1 MNDET
6 KVPAAPAVNSMDA
19 QIDALVAKLAR
30 PGATRIEGDKGAM
43 QVTISRD
50 ENGNLNSQHTVLRAP
65 TPSSGTRL
73 PDSGVDTQAEAER
86 LHRQLSEMDERL
98 KAVAGFDRVT
108 GKPLFVLP
116 EGSRERQNLA
126 LHRDQFARSVTHQLG
141 VFRQLDAQREADRNS
156 VTGPEAERRLT
167 EAFTL
172 GNPARAQALREEL
185 ERLEAADAAALIY
198 AARRGSRK

>member
-43 QVTISRD
+43 QMTISRD
-50 ENGNLNSQHTVLRAP
+50 ENGNLNSQQTVLRAP
-65 TPSSGTRL
+65 TPSSGRL
-73 PDSGVDTQAEAER
+73 PDSGVDTQAEAQR
-86 LHRQLSEMDERL
+86 LHRQLNDMDERL

-126 LHRDQFARSVTHQLG
+126 LQRDQFARSVTHQLG

-156 VTGPEAERRLT
+156 VTGPEAERRMT

-172 GNPARAQALREEL
+172 GNPERARALREEL
-185 ERLEAADAAALIY
+185 DRLEAAEAAQMIF